1 MEEIILGEILNWDN
15 NILNL
20 KDNVEITKKAFD
32 KQTYNKNI

>member
-1 MEEIILGEILNWDN
+1 LGEILNWDN

-32 KQTYNKNI
+32 EQTYNKNI